1 MFLGCKN
8 SIEQER
14 VACLA
19 AGIAAYT
26 KTVARVRAIAA
37 KWPTDQNH
45 AWCRWKAAN
54 EYSTRVVEA
63 LEIAVK

>member
-1 MFLGCKN
+1 MFLGWKN
-8 SIEQER
+8 SIERER

-37 KWPTDQNH
+37 KWPKDQNH

-54 EYSTRVVEA
+54 EYSIRVVES
-63 LEIAVK
+63 LEITAK